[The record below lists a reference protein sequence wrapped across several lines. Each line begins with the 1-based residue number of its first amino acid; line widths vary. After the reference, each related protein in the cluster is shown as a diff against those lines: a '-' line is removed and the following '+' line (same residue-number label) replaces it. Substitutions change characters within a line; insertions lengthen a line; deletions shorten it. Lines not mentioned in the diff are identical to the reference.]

1 MPEFVPV
8 ATTDDIGEGDL
19 VAVEL
24 EGRQIAMCCVDGVF
38 YAFDDTCT
46 HRGCSL
52 SQGELDGTEVVCPC
66 HAGTFDVTTGEVV
79 EGPPPDPL
87 ETFRVRVRGEDVE
100 IQMVD
105 R

>member
-19 VAVEL
+19 AAVDVG
-24 EGRQIAMCCVDGVF
+24 GRQIALCCVDGVL

-52 SQGELDGTEVVCPC
+52 SQGELDGSEVVCPC
-66 HAGTFDVTTGEVV
+66 HAGVFDVTTGEVV
-79 EGPPPDPL
+79 EGPPPAPV
-87 ETFRVRVRGEDVE
+87 ETFRVRAHGGDVE
-100 IQMVD
+100 IEV
-105 R
+105 